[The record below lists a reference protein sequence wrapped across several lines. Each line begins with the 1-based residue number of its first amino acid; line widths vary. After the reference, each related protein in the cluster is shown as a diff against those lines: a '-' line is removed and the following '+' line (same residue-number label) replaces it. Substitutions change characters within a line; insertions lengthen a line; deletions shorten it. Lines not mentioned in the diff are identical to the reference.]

1 MIQETFHL
9 ILLLSTKEAAGPGLE
24 PGTARSKVWC
34 ATIAPAGNRSKST
47 ETGED
52 FEETF
57 CAGRLGS
64 ERGKACFFADGVEG
78 LAAELDGFVQRGGS
92 ESEVAH
98 FSARAGLGFSVEVEG
113 STGEGEERSPI
124 GFTMVPKITEEVEH
138 GGGGGGR
145 DMAEGKAADGAELL
159 FKLAGGASFGG

>member
-1 MIQETFHL
+1 MLPLHQPAIVPRVR
-9 ILLLSTKEAAGPGLE
+9 KR
-24 PGTARSKVWC
+24 ARIS
-34 ATIAPAGNRSKST
+34 R
-47 ETGED
+47 
-52 FEETF
+52 
-57 CAGRLGS
+57 RLFVVGDLFS

-113 STGEGEERSPI
+113 STGEGEEGSPI
-124 GFTMVPKITEEVEH
+124 GFTVVPKITEEVEH

-159 FKLAGGASFGG
+159 FKLAGGASFSG